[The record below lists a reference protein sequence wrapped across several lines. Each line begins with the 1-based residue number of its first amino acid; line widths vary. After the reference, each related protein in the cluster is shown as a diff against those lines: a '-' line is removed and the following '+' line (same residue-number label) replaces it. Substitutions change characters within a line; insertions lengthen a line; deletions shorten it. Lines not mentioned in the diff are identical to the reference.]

1 MGNLNM
7 IIENNTKLKTKSL
20 KIIYYIKMYMGFIIS
35 FNFLLCQAQANISK
49 FQAGSIGIFKQPEK
63 VSEKDFDVSSS
74 MKF

>member
-1 MGNLNM
+1 M

-20 KIIYYIKMYMGFIIS
+20 IIYYIKMYMGFIIS